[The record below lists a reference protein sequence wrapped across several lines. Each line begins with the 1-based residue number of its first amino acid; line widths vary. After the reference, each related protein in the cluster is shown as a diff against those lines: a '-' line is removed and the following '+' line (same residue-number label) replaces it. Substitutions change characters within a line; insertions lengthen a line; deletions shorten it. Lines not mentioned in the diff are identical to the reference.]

1 MEIIYQLRTVRF
13 TPAWLLE
20 PPDPRRARLR
30 SKPSFADPM
39 GTVRF
44 TPAWFLGGETR
55 VCQLRKVQSCPTM
68 ESEATQLYRWFQSRA
83 TQAGQRPRATLGA
96 LSASQQAK
104 LQAELQGIVIAV
116 CGTSSRE
123 PAAGAMAVMSRAV
136 LQFIEVLMNRALDHA
151 ASAGGTEFSEKN
163 ILGVLSQHNEYQA
176 ARAATLTRKY
186 HRIRTLTSFEATHV
200 PVEGFHESE
209 RSASFV

>member
-1 MEIIYQLRTVRF
+1 
-13 TPAWLLE
+13 
-20 PPDPRRARLR
+20 
-30 SKPSFADPM
+30 
-39 GTVRF
+39 
-44 TPAWFLGGETR
+44 
-55 VCQLRKVQSCPTM
+55 M

-83 TQAGQRPRATLGA
+83 NAQAAQRPRATLGA

-104 LQAELQGIVIAV
+104 LQAELQGIIIAV

-136 LQFIEVLMNRALDHA
+136 MQFIEVLMNRALDHA
-151 ASAGGTEFSEKN
+151 ATAGGTEFSEKN

-186 HRIRTLTSFEATHV
+186 HRIQKLTSFEATRV

-209 RSASFV
+209 QSACHCAQAGHCSHLIELVCVVLSRYRPSSLPQQQYGLRVSLQLALSELHFSKRRLSSCEHSRTCLPFP